1 MNAVI
6 DKLTMLLCT
15 VAPELSS
22 RTFSAQTPLR
32 EPALDPSA
40 LLLFA
45 LAVEDEFDIRITG
58 SPKLETL
65 GDVAEYIEK
74 LITKERRKGWVT
86 Q

>member
-15 VAPELSS
+15 VAPELLG

-32 EPALDPSA
+32 GEPALDPSA

-65 GDVAEYIEK
+65 GDVAEYIESLSQK
-74 LITKERRKGWVT
+74 KEEKVG
-86 Q
+86 